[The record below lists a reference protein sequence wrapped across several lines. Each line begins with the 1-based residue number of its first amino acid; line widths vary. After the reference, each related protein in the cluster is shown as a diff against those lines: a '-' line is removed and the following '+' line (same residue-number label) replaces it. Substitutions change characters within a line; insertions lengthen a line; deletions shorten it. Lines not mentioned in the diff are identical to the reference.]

1 MDIKLA
7 GFNIET
13 DSMEEFQKVNGKL
26 LTPEIFSS
34 AYARISR
41 SKKSVTEL
49 REDARKDVE
58 KARRSNQKIIFD
70 MGHHSVAEHAVFNF
84 DLIGISRLALE
95 SIERFRLVSYTEK
108 SQRYVTL
115 KGDYIIPED
124 FDDTILKKDFIEII
138 ELQNKTYESLFK
150 LLREY
155 IFNKFSD
162 LAAEK
167 SNKSLLEGWAKED
180 ARYILSLATLGQ
192 AGMTINAR
200 NLEHLFRNFSLSNIN
215 EVNEAGKK
223 LYNLVA
229 NVAPSI
235 ILFPEPSE
243 FEKDLRF
250 LSLPEFKDNSVSKL
264 SPDLEII
271 EFEKDGDEKI
281 LASFLSIFNSVGFSS
296 ALDSVSAMTYE
307 EKERIYLD
315 IFKNMEFF
323 DTPPR
328 NFEFADITFQ
338 ALVSASNFAQLKRH
352 RMASLL
358 QGDYKIEH
366 GNTIPENIKN
376 IGMEEK
382 FLNVI
387 KETNSVYLKL
397 NERYGSSA
405 DYILTNSHRRN
416 VVMKMNLR
424 EAFHFIRLR
433 SDKHAQWDIKNLSD
447 KLLIEIRKLFPLSTI
462 LLSGKD
468 EYNKR
473 FENIYNKKPKFNI

>member
-13 DSMEEFQKVNGKL
+13 DSMYNIRKVDRKL

-115 KGDYIIPED
+115 KGDYIIPEEFND
-124 FDDTILKKDFIEII
+124 PKLKNDFIEII
-138 ELQNKTYESLFK
+138 ELQNKTYNSLFK

-155 IFNKFSD
+155 IFSKFPD
-162 LAAEK
+162 LAGDK
-167 SNKSLLEGWAKED
+167 TNKSLLEGWAKED

-192 AGMTINAR
+192 VGMTINAR
-200 NLEHLFRNFSLSNIN
+200 NLEHLFRNFSLSEIN

-223 LYNLVA
+223 LYNLVED
-229 NVAPSI
+229 VAPSI

-243 FEKDLRF
+243 FEKDLYSV
-250 LSLPEFKDNSVSKL
+250 SLPEVKNNTGSKL
-264 SPDLEII
+264 TSYPEII
-271 EFEKDGDEKI
+271 EFEKNGDEKI
-281 LASFLSIFNSVGFSS
+281 LASFISMNNSVTFSS
-296 ALDSVSAMTYE
+296 ALDSVLEMTRE
-307 EKERIYLD
+307 QKKEIYLTF
-315 IFKNMEFF
+315 FKNMEFF

-338 ALVSASNFAQLKRH
+338 ALISASNFAQLKRH

-358 QGDYKIEH
+358 QGNYKIEY
-366 GNTIPENIKN
+366 GNTIPENIKH

-382 FLNVI
+382 FIDIVN
-387 KETNSVYLKL
+387 ETNSVYLKL
-397 NERYGSSA
+397 FEKYGSSA

-416 VVMKMNLR
+416 VIMKMNLR

-447 KLLIEIRKLFPLSTI
+447 KLLVDIRKLFPLSTM

-468 EYNKR
+468 EYIKR
-473 FENIYNKKPKFNI
+473 FENLYNKKPKFNI

>member
-1 MDIKLA
+1 MNIKLA

-13 DSMEEFQKVNGKL
+13 DSMDNIQKVDRKL

-115 KGDYIIPED
+115 KGDYIVPEE
-124 FDDTILKKDFIEII
+124 FDDPGLKKDFIEII
-138 ELQNKTYESLFK
+138 ELQNETYKSLFK

-155 IFNKFSD
+155 ILNTFPD
-162 LAAEK
+162 LAGEK

-200 NLEHLFRNFSLSNIN
+200 NLEHLFRNFSLSKVS

-223 LYNLVA
+223 LYNLVE

-243 FEKDLRF
+243 FEQDLCS
-250 LSLPEFKDNSVSKL
+250 LSLPEFKDSSSSGL
-264 SPDLEII
+264 SPDPEII
-271 EFEKDGDEKI
+271 DYEKNGDEKI
-281 LASFLSIFNSVGFSS
+281 LASFLSIINSVKFST
-296 ALDSVSAMTYE
+296 AFDSVSAMTS
-307 EKERIYLD
+307 EKKKETYLD

-338 ALVSASNFAQLKRH
+338 ALISASNFAQLKRH

-358 QGDYKIEH
+358 QGDYKVEY
-366 GNTIPENIKN
+366 GNTIPDNIKH
-376 IGMEEK
+376 IGMEQK
-382 FLNVI
+382 FLDII
-387 KETNSVYLKL
+387 KETNSIYIKLKA
-397 NERYGSSA
+397 RYGSSA
-405 DYILTNSHRRN
+405 DYILTNSHRKN
-416 VVMKMNLR
+416 VIMKMNLR
-424 EAFHFIRLR
+424 EAYHFIRLR

-468 EYNKR
+468 EYIKN
-473 FENIYNKKPKFNI
+473 FEKIYNKKPKFNI

>member
-13 DSMEEFQKVNGKL
+13 DSMAEFQKVNGKL

-115 KGDYIIPED
+115 KGDYIIPEE

-162 LAAEK
+162 LAGEK

-223 LYNLVA
+223 LYNLVE

-235 ILFPEPSE
+235 ILFPESSE
-243 FEKDLRF
+243 FEKDLRSM
-250 LSLPEFKDNSVSKL
+250 SLPEFKDNSVSKL
-264 SPDLEII
+264 SPDPEII
-271 EFEKDGDEKI
+271 GHEKDGDEKI
-281 LASFLSIFNSVGFSS
+281 LASFLSIFNSVRFSS
-296 ALDSVSAMTYE
+296 ALDSVSAMTYK

-358 QGDYKIEH
+358 QGDYKVEH

-376 IGMEEK
+376 TGMEEK
-382 FLNVI
+382 FLDVI

-397 NERYGSSA
+397 NKRYGSSA

-468 EYNKR
+468 EYIKR
-473 FENIYNKKPKFNI
+473 FEKIYNKKPKFNI

>member
-1 MDIKLA
+1 MDIILA

-13 DSMEEFQKVNGKL
+13 DHMEKLHEINKNL

-49 REDARKDVE
+49 RTDARSDVE
-58 KARRSNQKIIFD
+58 KARRSNKKIIFG

-84 DLIGISRLALE
+84 DLIDISRLALE

-115 KGDYIIPED
+115 KGDYLIPEE
-124 FDDTILKKDFIEII
+124 FKDSELRNDYIEII
-138 ELQNKTYESLFK
+138 ELQNRTYQSLFTK
-150 LLREY
+150 LKEFIYTEY
-155 IFNKFSD
+155 PGLSSERTNK
-162 LAAEK
+162 
-167 SNKSLLEGWAKED
+167 NLLEGWAKED

-200 NLEHLFRNFSLSNIN
+200 NLEHLFRHFSLSPLK
-215 EVNEAGKK
+215 EVKESGKR
-223 LYNLVA
+223 LYELA
-229 NVAPSI
+229 ETVAPSI

-243 FEKDLRF
+243 FDAQLNRGIDFKVKDIDSN
-250 LSLPEFKDNSVSKL
+250 LSEDPVIVDYDSNGDNR
-264 SPDLEII
+264 
-271 EFEKDGDEKI
+271 I
-281 LASFLSIFNSVGFSS
+281 LASFLSISNSISYNTSLEQV
-296 ALDSVSAMTYE
+296 LKMPL
-307 EKERIYLD
+307 EKKNKIYLD
-315 IFKNMEFF
+315 MFKNMEFF

-358 QGDYKIEH
+358 QGRYDPLL
-366 GNTIPENIKN
+366 GNTIPENIKK
-376 IGMEEK
+376 IGMEDE
-382 FLNVI
+382 FMSIIND
-387 KETNSVYLKL
+387 TNSIYTRLKSQ
-397 NERYGSSA
+397 YGDPA

-416 VVMKMNLR
+416 VIMKMNLR

-433 SDKHAQWDIKNLSD
+433 SDEHAQWDIKDLSD
-447 KLLIEIRKLFPLSTI
+447 KLLVKIRELFPLSSM
-462 LLSGKD
+462 LLCGKD
-468 EYNKR
+468 SFINK
-473 FENIYNKKPKFNI
+473 FENIYKKKPKFNI